1 MEPLVDRPRTGMTSR
16 VFKKIEEISP
26 DVWRSV
32 FPETLESYGFFKS
45 LDESGFEQFS
55 FRYIL
60 VYDGE
65 TVVGATSFF
74 LMHYP
79 LETTVQGPLRAVM
92 FGIKKFFP
100 SVLDLKAVICGLPMD
115 QGRMGIKCEDPQ
127 AVVREIMACLER
139 CAAENKA
146 GVLAFKDF
154 GAEYTELLKPV
165 REMGF
170 CRIQNLPSTDMDLNF
185 DSFEGYM
192 KTLSRVSR
200 DGLKRKLKKLNAGTL
215 FDLEITHRLTPQA
228 LEEVY
233 ALYLQTEAHGD
244 TQFETVPK
252 AFFDRVAVNMPEE
265 TYFFLWRK
273 EGKMVAF
280 AYCLAANGHFLDFY
294 LGFDYAIAFDY
305 HLYFV
310 RFRDLMNWCIQHKM
324 KKYEMGATGYEAKR
338 RLGFKMIP
346 IFIYAKCRNA
356 WLNPAFK
363 LLCRAVQ
370 PENFYEVFK
379 EMKKSEAPC
388 PTKA

>member
-1 MEPLVDRPRTGMTSR
+1 VELLVDRPRTGITSQ
-16 VFKKIEEISP
+16 VYKKIEEISP
-26 DVWRSV
+26 DVWKSV
-32 FPETLESYGFFKS
+32 FPETLESYEFFKS

-55 FRYIL
+55 FRYLL

-65 TVVGATSFF
+65 SVVGAASFF

-79 LETTVQGPLRAVM
+79 LETTVQGPLRSVM
-92 FGIKKFFP
+92 FGIKRLFP
-100 SVLDLKAVICGLPMD
+100 GLFDLKAVIAGLPMD
-115 QGRMGIKCEDPQ
+115 QGRLGIKSDDPQ
-127 AVVREIMACLER
+127 AVIREIIACLER

-146 GVLAFKDF
+146 NILAFKDF
-154 GAEYTELLKPV
+154 GAEYTELLRPLL
-165 REMGF
+165 ETGF
-170 CRIQNLPSTDMDLNF
+170 CKVQNLPSTAMDLNF
-185 DSFEGYM
+185 GSFEDYM
-192 KTLSRVSR
+192 KTLSKASR
-200 DGLKRKLKKLNAGTL
+200 DGLKRKLKKLSAGTQ

-228 LEEVY
+228 LDEVY

-252 AFFDRVAVNMPEE
+252 LFFERVAVNMPEE

-280 AYCLAANGHFLDFY
+280 AYCLAADGHFLDFY

-310 RFRDLMNWCIQHKM
+310 RFRDLMHWCIQNKM

-338 RLGFKMIP
+338 RLGFKMVP
-346 IFIYAKCRNA
+346 IFIYAKCRTA

-363 LLCRAVQ
+363 VLCRTVQ
-370 PENFYEVFK
+370 PENFHQVFK
-379 EMKKSEAPC
+379 EMKKGEEPC
-388 PTKA
+388 PKKV